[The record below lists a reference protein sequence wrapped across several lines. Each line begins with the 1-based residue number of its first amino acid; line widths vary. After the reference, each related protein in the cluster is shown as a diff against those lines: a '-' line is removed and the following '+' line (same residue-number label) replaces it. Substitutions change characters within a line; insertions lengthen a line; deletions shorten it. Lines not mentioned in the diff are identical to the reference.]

1 MPERGEEAEMMMLVV
16 VIAVLRRQE
25 NRRIAEFNP
34 FTKTCVVMV

>member
-25 NRRIAEFNP
+25 NRRIAELNP
-34 FTKTCVVMV
+34 FQKTCAVMV